1 MITGVV
7 NASREATIRLVVIGP
22 SGQQQEIEAII
33 DTGFTGFLTLP
44 AVLIAA
50 LGLPWLCRQ
59 PGILADGSVDV
70 FDVYT
75 ATVLWDGQSRTVEVE
90 AADAEPLVGMS
101 LLDHHSLR
109 IDVLAGGV
117 VTITALP

>member
-1 MITGVV
+1 VFEQTAQNSSGDLKM
-7 NASREATIRLVVIGP
+7 AYFQRLWP
-22 SGQQQEIEAII
+22 NRKRPKSS

-101 LLDHHSLR
+101 LLDYHSLR

-117 VTITALP
+117 VTIMALP